1 MFKVYLSQYPT
12 AAEGL
17 LFGKFEVPGADQRL
31 LLLSESKGFQILLV
45 LLALEGEG
53 VLLDAFVGENILE

>member
-1 MFKVYLSQYPT
+1 MFKVYLSHYPA

-31 LLLSESKGFQILLV
+31 LLLSESEGLQILLV
-45 LLALEGEG
+45 LLTLEGEA
-53 VLLDAFVGENILE
+53 VLLDAFVGEKILE